1 MTKRQGIT
9 SHEALD
15 ALFVDGELPEGLDAQ
30 SLHQALTRDERAAT
44 RYNQLAFAARA
55 LEGKENERSP
65 FERQFAE
72 DSFLGALDEL
82 LDEEGPSLPDNVIHV
97 SFIQRA
103 RPYIALAAT
112 LTLVLG
118 VYAMLRP
125 TTATSPPVEDGFQ
138 ARAAAKATSNS
149 AFDAFPPPKLELFCL
164 ERDRA
169 GEVTFRD
176 QSDAAFGVLDC
187 PLDSELKL
195 AYSDA
200 SSDLE
205 YVAVFGV
212 DHRGE
217 LLWYGPSPAS
227 PGAVRVEHALAP
239 TSLGESIRLDVNH
252 AVGEVRVHA
261 IFSTRPIDYDK
272 LEEVIEAQRHA
283 PLFEAAT
290 LTLPAGMRGVSTS
303 SSFDI
308 TGVNR

>member
-1 MTKRQGIT
+1 MTKRQGTT
-9 SHEALD
+9 SHDALD

-30 SLHQALTRDERAAT
+30 SLHQALARDEHAANH
-44 RYNQLAFAARA
+44 YNKLALTARA
-55 LEGKENERSP
+55 LEGKEDERS
-65 FERQFAE
+65 ELEQRFAE

-82 LDEEGPSLPDNVIHV
+82 LEREHGPLQDNVIQV

-112 LTLVLG
+112 VAIVFG
-118 VYAMLRP
+118 AYSMLAP
-125 TTATSPPVEDGFQ
+125 TDPAPAEDDGFQ
-138 ARAAAKATSNS
+138 ARTAVNTAPYATPDAIS
-149 AFDAFPPPKLELFCL
+149 APTLELFCL
-164 ERDRA
+164 EKARG

-176 QSDAAFGVLDC
+176 QSNAAFGVLDC
-187 PLDSELKL
+187 PLDAELKL
-195 AYSDA
+195 AYSNA
-200 SSDLE
+200 SSELE

-227 PGAVRVEHALAP
+227 PDAVRVRHALEP
-239 TSLGESIRLDVNH
+239 TPLGESIRLNVNH
-252 AVGEVRVHA
+252 ARGEVRVHA

-272 LEEVIEAQRHA
+272 LEEVIDAQQRA
-283 PLFEAAT
+283 QLFEAST
-290 LTLPAGMRGVSTS
+290 LTLPDGMRGVSTS